1 MKIEDTVHFKRSRAL
16 RGRVDQVD
24 GERLKP
30 KPSTLNAQPKPSTLN
45 AQLRD
50 LLDCEGLEEL
60 KPHLVQV
67 W

>member
-30 KPSTLNAQPKPSTLN
+30 KPSTLNAQ
-45 AQLRD
+45 LRD